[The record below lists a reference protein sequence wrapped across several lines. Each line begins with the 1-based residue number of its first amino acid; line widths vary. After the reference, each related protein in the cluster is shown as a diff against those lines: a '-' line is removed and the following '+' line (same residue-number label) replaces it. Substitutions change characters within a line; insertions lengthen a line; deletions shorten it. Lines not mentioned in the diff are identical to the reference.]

1 MGGPTNNNL
10 ETILKT
16 RNLVSDQDLA
26 AAKLE
31 HINTGA
37 SLEDIL
43 IQRKVLDVGTL
54 TKIKAEE
61 FGIPF
66 IDVNNLEIASYIL
79 DLIPETLAVKYQ
91 VLPFKEEGMDLDLAM
106 ADPLDLQTIAI
117 IEKRATRRI
126 KPFQADPSIIKLV
139 IEQQYTKALGN
150 EVTEALRE
158 VSADEEV
165 GVTNIDA
172 MMGTNLSTKNLE
184 DAPVARIVGQILQ
197 YAIRTKASDI
207 HIEPG
212 EKQTRI
218 RYRLDGVLVERLNL
232 PGSIHE
238 NLVSRIKILSNLKI
252 DEKRVPQDGRFKAQL
267 GSTIID
273 LRISTLPTVYGE
285 KVVMR
290 LLEGTGKAIGIN
302 QLGLRGDG
310 LRKFQA
316 NLDKTVGMILVTGPT
331 GSGKTNTIA
340 AALQTVNKPGVNIV
354 TLEDPVEIRVPGT
367 NQVQVNPQAG
377 LTFASGLRSILRQDP
392 NIIMVGEIRDFETAE
407 LAIHA
412 ALTGHLVFSTLHTKS
427 AAAALPRLYDM
438 HVEPFLLASTIN
450 MVIGQRLVRIL
461 CTACRKAH
469 PVTDPEFKVISEH
482 LGKFTPN
489 NLKTIQIYEPV
500 GCKVCN
506 DSGFTGRTGIFEV
519 MEMNSKLGESI
530 VDRLPEQEIQ
540 IIAIQNGMTTMLQDG
555 FMKVIAGETTIEEV
569 LRVAED

>member
-1 MGGPTNNNL
+1 MPENNLPSSNIKSNLITTTPVAPAVGGPTNNNL

-273 LRISTLPTVYGE
+273 LRI
-285 KVVMR
+285 
-290 LLEGTGKAIGIN
+290 
-302 QLGLRGDG
+302 
-310 LRKFQA
+310 
-316 NLDKTVGMILVTGPT
+316 
-331 GSGKTNTIA
+331 
-340 AALQTVNKPGVNIV
+340 
-354 TLEDPVEIRVPGT
+354 
-367 NQVQVNPQAG
+367 
-377 LTFASGLRSILRQDP
+377 
-392 NIIMVGEIRDFETAE
+392 
-407 LAIHA
+407 
-412 ALTGHLVFSTLHTKS
+412 
-427 AAAALPRLYDM
+427 
-438 HVEPFLLASTIN
+438 
-450 MVIGQRLVRIL
+450 
-461 CTACRKAH
+461 
-469 PVTDPEFKVISEH
+469 
-482 LGKFTPN
+482 
-489 NLKTIQIYEPV
+489 
-500 GCKVCN
+500 
-506 DSGFTGRTGIFEV
+506 
-519 MEMNSKLGESI
+519 
-530 VDRLPEQEIQ
+530 
-540 IIAIQNGMTTMLQDG
+540 
-555 FMKVIAGETTIEEV
+555 
-569 LRVAED
+569 